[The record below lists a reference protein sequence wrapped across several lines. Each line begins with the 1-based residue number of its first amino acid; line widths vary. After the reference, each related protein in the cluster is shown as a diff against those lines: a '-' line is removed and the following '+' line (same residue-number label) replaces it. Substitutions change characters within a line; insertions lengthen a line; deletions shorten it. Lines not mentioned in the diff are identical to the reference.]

1 MPKESAAGCAD
12 SLPGPG
18 NPRDEGVM
26 PPRLPREEI
35 EQRCK
40 HRHLLSSEPE
50 QHRLRAGQIEQ
61 GSRVYECVPGK
72 YSARIGSMDP
82 VRTEHC

>member
-1 MPKESAAGCAD
+1 
-12 SLPGPG
+12 
-18 NPRDEGVM
+18 M

-40 HRHLLSSEPE
+40 HRQTMLLRLLSSEPE
-50 QHRLRAGQIEQ
+50 QHRLQARQIEQ
-61 GSRVYECVPGK
+61 GPRVYEDVPGK

-82 VRTEHC
+82 VRTVHC